1 MITATSLCGKG
12 VALVFVAGELVFVLV
27 IKAKGLAEGSDGLD
41 ECLAEG
47 RERSADCLAFIVK
60 VNQGAAFIIAEALDD
75 GLRNKDGA
83 VITLMIDEGKS
94 GVVGV
99 CGDVRDG

>member
-12 VALVFVAGELVFVLV
+12 VELVFVLV
-27 IKAKGLAEGSDGLD
+27 IKTKCLAEGNTGLD

-60 VNQGAAFIIAEALDD
+60 VHQSADFIIAEALDD
-75 GLRNKDGA
+75 GLRDKDGA
-83 VITLMIDEGKS
+83 VITLTIDESKR
-94 GVVGV
+94 GVVGA
-99 CGDVRDG
+99 CGDVGDG